1 MILYM
6 VLGNATMTKY
16 RIVSDGYAEHLQYLR
31 ERKFLFFF
39 SVRYWCYIWRPYYDR
54 IWGRGMDSYG
64 YKTYISSHNT
74 DFESFTSK
82 YKCISEYFKWASKEQ
97 KRLESR
103 AKKETEEINKRKSE
117 VTYL

>member
-54 IWGRGMDSYG
+54 IWGRGEGQVLCQGWQEPLGFPGAPFSR
-64 YKTYISSHNT
+64 T
-74 DFESFTSK
+74 
-82 YKCISEYFKWASKEQ
+82 Q
-97 KRLESR
+97 KRPAR
-103 AKKETEEINKRKSE
+103 GP
-117 VTYL
+117 